1 MRSSEELWHAERSE
15 RRGSRARP
23 LATTTTA
30 SLQAAARLDIHHTD
44 QGVKQQLRPKT
55 RSRSRSSGMM
65 AATAA
70 ATAAA
75 AAAAART
82 AEVDVG
88 AVVQQVEHLVGV
100 LLNLKRR
107 RGEECMAG

>member
-1 MRSSEELWHAERSE
+1 
-15 RRGSRARP
+15 
-23 LATTTTA
+23 
-30 SLQAAARLDIHHTD
+30 
-44 QGVKQQLRPKT
+44 
-55 RSRSRSSGMM
+55 MM